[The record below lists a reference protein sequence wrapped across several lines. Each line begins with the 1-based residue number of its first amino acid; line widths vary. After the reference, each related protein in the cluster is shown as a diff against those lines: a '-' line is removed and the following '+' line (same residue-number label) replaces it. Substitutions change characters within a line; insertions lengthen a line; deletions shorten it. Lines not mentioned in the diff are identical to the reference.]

1 MSQIITY
8 TDPLEGFPGW
18 LVYDE
23 TTCRIAAGGFRVQP
37 GLTEGTLR
45 ALAAKMTLKQRL
57 LGINVDGAKCG
68 IAYDPRSRGKPE
80 AIRRFLS
87 FLRQE
92 LLHRM
97 SMGCDMGT
105 HWDELETLARAEGI
119 PGIKSAI
126 RAAQGLD
133 EDAFA
138 ARMAVLRGPLGGMD
152 LAQRRAGHV
161 LAMIA
166 LAAAERAGLGT
177 GLTIGLQGF
186 GNLGRAAA
194 CSLLESAATITAVA
208 DEYGCAADP
217 AGLDVADMLAS
228 SYQTP
233 VPAMGHRRAL
243 PSAGLL
249 GLPCDLLVLAAGSEA
264 IGEDQVAAVQAPVVV
279 VGANC
284 GLSSTVEKLLF
295 ERGILVIPDFVGGIG
310 GSASMEALFGPRQ
323 TPSPR
328 EVLDTLGGM
337 SRALVTDLVDGARR
351 NSTSVRDQALERVD
365 TRTVLGDERP
375 YGDSPYLQAA
385 LAERPGRRTRS

>member
-23 TTCRIAAGGFRVQP
+23 TSCRIAAGGFRVQP

-45 ALAAKMTLKQRL
+45 ALAAKMTLKQRV

-68 IAYDPRSRGKPE
+68 IAYDPRSRGKPA
-80 AIRRFLS
+80 AIRRFLA
-87 FLRQE
+87 FLREE
-92 LLHRM
+92 LLRRM

-105 HWDELETLARAEGI
+105 HWDELEALARAEGI

-126 RAAQGLD
+126 RAAQGLTD
-133 EDAFA
+133 GEYA
-138 ARMAVLRGPLGGMD
+138 ARMAVLHEPLGGMN

-166 LAAAERAGLGT
+166 LAAAGRTGLGT
-177 GLTIGLQGF
+177 GLTVGLQGF

-194 CSLLESAATITAVA
+194 CSLLEAGARVTAVA
-208 DEYGCAADP
+208 DEYGCATDP
-217 AGLDVADMLAS
+217 RGLDVAAMLAS

-233 VPAMGHRRAL
+233 VPAIGHGTGG
-243 PSAGLL
+243 PSQGLL
-249 GLPCDLLVLAAGSEA
+249 SLPCDLLVLAAGSEA
-264 IGEDQVAAVQAPVVV
+264 ITEEQVAAVQAPVVA

-284 GLSSTVEKLLF
+284 GLTSTVEKLLL
-295 ERGILVIPDFVGGIG
+295 ERGILVVPDFVGGIG
-310 GSASMEALFGPRQ
+310 GSASMEALFGPRR

-337 SRALVTDLVDGARR
+337 SRALVDDLLDGTHTVSMRER
-351 NSTSVRDQALERVD
+351 ALERVD
-365 TRTVLGDERP
+365 AREARPGERP
-375 YGDSPYLQAA
+375 YGDSPYLLAA